1 MLWLDSC
8 SVYAKRIDDIDDFFC
23 RKTEYVIMDND
34 KEVPISIR
42 HDERNSLTKITVED
56 QETVIKG

>member
-1 MLWLDSC
+1 
-8 SVYAKRIDDIDDFFC
+8 
-23 RKTEYVIMDND
+23 MDND

-56 QETVIKG
+56 QETVIKGWVSSHY